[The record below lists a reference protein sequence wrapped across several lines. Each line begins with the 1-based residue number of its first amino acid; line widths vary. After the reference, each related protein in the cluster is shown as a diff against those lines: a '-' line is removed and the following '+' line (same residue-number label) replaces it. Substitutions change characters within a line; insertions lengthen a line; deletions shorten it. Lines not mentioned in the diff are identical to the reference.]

1 MRKVTRFRIYFETEL
16 VGSLEVIYKSNR
28 GINNDSEVTF
38 AAVWIRVAGNME
50 LLVADMVMKA
60 ETHGNTPK

>member
-1 MRKVTRFRIYFETEL
+1 M
-16 VGSLEVIYKSNR
+16 EVIYKSNR
-28 GINNDSEVTF
+28 GINNDFEVTF

-50 LLVADMVMKA
+50 LLVTDMVMKA